1 MYRILIVD
9 DEPMALYSTAH
20 AFPWAD
26 WGFDPP
32 VLMTEA
38 PAALDKLRTERFD
51 AAIVDIRM
59 PQMTGIDLIRLSG
72 EAGLQT
78 VFIVLSGYSD
88 FSYVQTALR
97 LSTFDYCL
105 KPMAGLFPS
114 GQAPNEADLR
124 DPVAA
129 LERLSG
135 RIHDIRVGSD
145 PAFLAT
151 LSSTAPL
158 KPLFT
163 QRGLPVPEGMLSMV
177 LLSAEKPE
185 TLPPLLNGFQASLSF
200 WADANEV
207 LLFTPMTEQSLLST
221 LPKSPDV
228 RVCYTV
234 PVLQDILNPV
244 RQLQLLRQTMA
255 EVQPG
260 QAPVSIYVNDCSP
273 TFFDM
278 LNYVDE
284 HLSDELSLQRLSAQ
298 FHLNYTYCSELFRAI
313 TGATFTK
320 YLSSHRMERAQT
332 LIITTSMSISEIA
345 RQTGYSN
352 YNHFSA
358 TFKTYFGQT
367 PGAYRTAHQ
376 EGSVR

>member
-20 AFPWAD
+20 TFPWAD

-105 KPMAGLFPS
+105 KPILPDAA
-114 GQAPNEADLR
+114 Q
-124 DPVAA
+124 AA

-200 WADANEV
+200 WVDANEV
-207 LLFTPMTEQSLLST
+207 LLFTPMPEQALLSA

-284 HLSDELSLQRLSAQ
+284 HLSDDLSLQRLSAQ

-313 TGATFTK
+313 TARRSLSTYPAT
-320 YLSSHRMERAQT
+320 AW
-332 LIITTSMSISEIA
+332 
-345 RQTGYSN
+345 
-352 YNHFSA
+352 
-358 TFKTYFGQT
+358 
-367 PGAYRTAHQ
+367 
-376 EGSVR
+376 SVRGR

>member
-38 PAALDKLRTERFD
+38 PAALEKLRTERFD

-59 PQMTGIDLIRLSG
+59 PQLTGIDLIRLAG
-72 EAGLQT
+72 EAGLPT

-97 LSTFDYCL
+97 LSAFDYCL
-105 KPMAGLFPS
+105 KPILPDAA
-114 GQAPNEADLR
+114 QT
-124 DPVAA
+124 A
-129 LERLSG
+129 LERLAS
-135 RIHDIRVGSD
+135 RIHDLRAESD
-145 PAFLAT
+145 PALLAT

-158 KPLFT
+158 KPLFQ
-163 QRGLPVPEGMLSMV
+163 QRGLPVPDGMLSMV
-177 LLSAEKPE
+177 LLSAQKPE
-185 TLPPLLNGFQASLSF
+185 TLPPLLSGCQDSLSF
-200 WADANEV
+200 WTDANEV
-207 LLFTPMTEQSLLST
+207 LLFTPITEQALLSA

-228 RVCYTV
+228 RVCYTL
-234 PVLQDILNPV
+234 PVSQEVLNPV
-244 RQLQLLRQTMA
+244 RQLQLLRQTLAGM
-255 EVQPG
+255 QPG
-260 QAPVSIYVNDCSP
+260 QAPVSVHVNDCSP
-273 TFFDM
+273 AFFDM

-284 HLSDELSLQRLSAQ
+284 HLSDDLSLQRLSAQ
-298 FHLNYTYCSELFRAI
+298 FHLNYTYCSELFRTI

-320 YLSSHRMERAQT
+320 YLTSHRMERART
-332 LIITTSMSISEIA
+332 LIVTTPMSISEIA

-367 PGAYRTAHQ
+367 PGAYRTSHQ
-376 EGSVR
+376 EGGAR

>member
-1 MYRILIVD
+1 
-9 DEPMALYSTAH
+9 
-20 AFPWAD
+20 
-26 WGFDPP
+26 
-32 VLMTEA
+32 
-38 PAALDKLRTERFD
+38 
-51 AAIVDIRM
+51 
-59 PQMTGIDLIRLSG
+59 
-72 EAGLQT
+72 
-78 VFIVLSGYSD
+78 
-88 FSYVQTALR
+88 
-97 LSTFDYCL
+97 
-105 KPMAGLFPS
+105 
-114 GQAPNEADLR
+114 
-124 DPVAA
+124 
-129 LERLSG
+129 
-135 RIHDIRVGSD
+135 
-145 PAFLAT
+145 
-151 LSSTAPL
+151 
-158 KPLFT
+158 
-163 QRGLPVPEGMLSMV
+163 MV

-207 LLFTPMTEQSLLST
+207 LLFTPMPEQALLSA

-234 PVLQDILNPV
+234 PVSQDILNPV

-260 QAPVSIYVNDCSP
+260 QEPVSIYVNDCSP

-320 YLSSHRMERAQT
+320 YLSSHRMERART

-376 EGSVR
+376 EGSGR

>member
-1 MYRILIVD
+1 M
-9 DEPMALYSTAH
+9 
-20 AFPWAD
+20 
-26 WGFDPP
+26 
-32 VLMTEA
+32 
-38 PAALDKLRTERFD
+38 PA
-51 AAIVDIRM
+51 
-59 PQMTGIDLIRLSG
+59 Q
-72 EAGLQT
+72 
-78 VFIVLSGYSD
+78 
-88 FSYVQTALR
+88 
-97 LSTFDYCL
+97 
-105 KPMAGLFPS
+105 
-114 GQAPNEADLR
+114 
-124 DPVAA
+124 AA

-207 LLFTPMTEQSLLST
+207 LLFTPMPEQALLSA

-255 EVQPG
+255 ELQPG
-260 QAPVSIYVNDCSP
+260 QAPVSIYVNECSP

-332 LIITTSMSISEIA
+332 LIITTPMSISEIA

-376 EGSVR
+376 EGSGR

>member
-1 MYRILIVD
+1 MYRILIAD

-20 AFPWAD
+20 TFPWAD

-105 KPMAGLFPS
+105 KPILPDAA
-114 GQAPNEADLR
+114 Q
-124 DPVAA
+124 AA

-158 KPLFT
+158 KALFQ
-163 QRGLPVPEGMLSMV
+163 QRGLARAGRDVVHGAVVRGEARDASAAAERVSGVSV
-177 LLSAEKPE
+177 LLGGCERSPAVH
-185 TLPPLLNGFQASLSF
+185 
-200 WADANEV
+200 AN
-207 LLFTPMTEQSLLST
+207 
-221 LPKSPDV
+221 D
-228 RVCYTV
+228 RTV
-234 PVLQDILNPV
+234 AV
-244 RQLQLLRQTMA
+244 
-255 EVQPG
+255 
-260 QAPVSIYVNDCSP
+260 IYPAKV
-273 TFFDM
+273 
-278 LNYVDE
+278 
-284 HLSDELSLQRLSAQ
+284 A
-298 FHLNYTYCSELFRAI
+298 
-313 TGATFTK
+313 
-320 YLSSHRMERAQT
+320 
-332 LIITTSMSISEIA
+332 
-345 RQTGYSN
+345 
-352 YNHFSA
+352 
-358 TFKTYFGQT
+358 
-367 PGAYRTAHQ
+367 
-376 EGSVR
+376 

>member
-20 AFPWAD
+20 TFPWAD

-97 LSTFDYCL
+97 LSAFDYCL
-105 KPMAGLFPS
+105 KPILPDAA
-114 GQAPNEADLR
+114 Q
-124 DPVAA
+124 AA

-163 QRGLPVPEGMLSMV
+163 QRGLARAGRDVVHGAFVRGEARDA
-177 LLSAEKPE
+177 SAAAERVS
-185 TLPPLLNGFQASLSF
+185 G
-200 WADANEV
+200 V
-207 LLFTPMTEQSLLST
+207 SLLLGGRERSAAVHAN
-221 LPKSPDV
+221 D
-228 RVCYTV
+228 RTV
-234 PVLQDILNPV
+234 AV
-244 RQLQLLRQTMA
+244 
-255 EVQPG
+255 
-260 QAPVSIYVNDCSP
+260 IYPAKV
-273 TFFDM
+273 
-278 LNYVDE
+278 
-284 HLSDELSLQRLSAQ
+284 A
-298 FHLNYTYCSELFRAI
+298 
-313 TGATFTK
+313 
-320 YLSSHRMERAQT
+320 
-332 LIITTSMSISEIA
+332 
-345 RQTGYSN
+345 
-352 YNHFSA
+352 
-358 TFKTYFGQT
+358 
-367 PGAYRTAHQ
+367 
-376 EGSVR
+376 

>member
-20 AFPWAD
+20 TFPWAD

-105 KPMAGLFPS
+105 KPILPDAA
-114 GQAPNEADLR
+114 Q
-124 DPVAA
+124 AA

-207 LLFTPMTEQSLLST
+207 LLFTPMPEQALLSA

-234 PVLQDILNPV
+234 PVSQDILNPV

-255 EVQPG
+255 ELQPG

-278 LNYVDE
+278 
-284 HLSDELSLQRLSAQ
+284 
-298 FHLNYTYCSELFRAI
+298 LNYTYCSELFRAI

-320 YLSSHRMERAQT
+320 YLSSHRMERART
-332 LIITTSMSISEIA
+332 LIITTPMSISEIA

>member
-20 AFPWAD
+20 TFPWAD

-105 KPMAGLFPS
+105 KPILPDAA
-114 GQAPNEADLR
+114 Q
-124 DPVAA
+124 AA

-207 LLFTPMTEQSLLST
+207 LLFTPM
-221 LPKSPDV
+221 P
-228 RVCYTV
+228 
-234 PVLQDILNPV
+234 
-244 RQLQLLRQTMA
+244 

-260 QAPVSIYVNDCSP
+260 QAPVSIHVNDCSP

-278 LNYVDE
+278 LNYVDA

-320 YLSSHRMERAQT
+320 YLSSHRMERART
-332 LIITTSMSISEIA
+332 LIITTPMSISEIA

-376 EGSVR
+376 EGSGR

>member
-20 AFPWAD
+20 TFLWAD

-51 AAIVDIRM
+51 AAVVDIRM

-105 KPMAGLFPS
+105 KPILPDAA
-114 GQAPNEADLR
+114 Q
-124 DPVAA
+124 AA

-207 LLFTPMTEQSLLST
+207 LLHAN
-221 LPKSPDV
+221 D
-228 RVCYTV
+228 RTV
-234 PVLQDILNPV
+234 AV
-244 RQLQLLRQTMA
+244 
-255 EVQPG
+255 
-260 QAPVSIYVNDCSP
+260 IYPAKV
-273 TFFDM
+273 
-278 LNYVDE
+278 
-284 HLSDELSLQRLSAQ
+284 A
-298 FHLNYTYCSELFRAI
+298 
-313 TGATFTK
+313 
-320 YLSSHRMERAQT
+320 
-332 LIITTSMSISEIA
+332 
-345 RQTGYSN
+345 
-352 YNHFSA
+352 
-358 TFKTYFGQT
+358 
-367 PGAYRTAHQ
+367 
-376 EGSVR
+376 

>member
-1 MYRILIVD
+1 
-9 DEPMALYSTAH
+9 
-20 AFPWAD
+20 
-26 WGFDPP
+26 
-32 VLMTEA
+32 
-38 PAALDKLRTERFD
+38 
-51 AAIVDIRM
+51 M
-59 PQMTGIDLIRLSG
+59 P
-72 EAGLQT
+72 E
-78 VFIVLSGYSD
+78 
-88 FSYVQTALR
+88 
-97 LSTFDYCL
+97 
-105 KPMAGLFPS
+105 
-114 GQAPNEADLR
+114 QA
-124 DPVAA
+124 
-129 LERLSG
+129 
-135 RIHDIRVGSD
+135 
-145 PAFLAT
+145 
-151 LSSTAPL
+151 
-158 KPLFT
+158 
-163 QRGLPVPEGMLSMV
+163 
-177 LLSAEKPE
+177 LLSA
-185 TLPPLLNGFQASLSF
+185 
-200 WADANEV
+200 
-207 LLFTPMTEQSLLST
+207 

-234 PVLQDILNPV
+234 PVSQDVLNPV

-255 EVQPG
+255 EAQPG

-332 LIITTSMSISEIA
+332 LIITTPMSISEIA

-358 TFKTYFGQT
+358 TFKTYYGQT

>member
-1 MYRILIVD
+1 
-9 DEPMALYSTAH
+9 MALYSTAH
-20 AFPWAD
+20 TFPWAD

-105 KPMAGLFPS
+105 KPILPDAA
-114 GQAPNEADLR
+114 Q
-124 DPVAA
+124 AA

-145 PAFLAT
+145 PTFLAT

-163 QRGLPVPEGMLSMV
+163 QRGLPVPGRDVVHGAVVRGEARDASAAAERVSGVSV
-177 LLSAEKPE
+177 LLGGRERSPAVH
-185 TLPPLLNGFQASLSF
+185 
-200 WADANEV
+200 AN
-207 LLFTPMTEQSLLST
+207 
-221 LPKSPDV
+221 D
-228 RVCYTV
+228 RTV
-234 PVLQDILNPV
+234 VV
-244 RQLQLLRQTMA
+244 
-255 EVQPG
+255 
-260 QAPVSIYVNDCSP
+260 IYPAKV
-273 TFFDM
+273 
-278 LNYVDE
+278 
-284 HLSDELSLQRLSAQ
+284 A
-298 FHLNYTYCSELFRAI
+298 
-313 TGATFTK
+313 
-320 YLSSHRMERAQT
+320 
-332 LIITTSMSISEIA
+332 
-345 RQTGYSN
+345 
-352 YNHFSA
+352 
-358 TFKTYFGQT
+358 
-367 PGAYRTAHQ
+367 
-376 EGSVR
+376 